1 MIVYFVCRF
10 CALVGGDTSRDLS
23 NVKQTVTT
31 ILANLSWQL
40 IYHRFPLDIINLPR
54 GEHAINPQDTGG
66 FSKDARQCDARERE
80 RERIC

>member
-23 NVKQTVTT
+23 NVKQTVTK
-31 ILANLSWQL
+31 ILDNLSWQL

-54 GEHAINPQDTGG
+54 GEHAINPQGTGG
-66 FSKDARQCDARERE
+66 FSKDARQWDARERE